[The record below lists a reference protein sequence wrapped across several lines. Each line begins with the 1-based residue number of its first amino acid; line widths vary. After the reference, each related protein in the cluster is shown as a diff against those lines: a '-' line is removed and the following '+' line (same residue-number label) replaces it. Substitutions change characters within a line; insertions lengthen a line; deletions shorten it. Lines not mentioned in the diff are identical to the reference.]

1 MNRYANMLLD
11 ELSGKIAKDHAV
23 EISKFHR
30 IQASPGFLDAAVHL
44 QDELRKTGIEEVSIE
59 KFPADGKTKY
69 WTYDAIISWWAE
81 HGEIRMVEPEEEL
94 LGRLDELP
102 VSLATHSKSC
112 DVTAEV
118 VDIGVGDRD
127 EDYHGKDLDGK
138 IAIVSGM
145 ARVTHVKAVEHGA
158 LGTIHHPPWNRAAEY
173 PDLVQYN
180 GIWPNQENRDKT
192 TFGFAISDRQYQK
205 IRGLLEGGKRV
216 VVSCKTDGRLY
227 DGFMDVLSA
236 EITGTE
242 RPEEEVVLI
251 AHLCHPKTCT
261 NDNGSGSAV
270 LVEVARSIV
279 SLVKSGKIS
288 PPKRTIRFLWVPEIN
303 GTVAWMHGHRDRLK
317 DILVSINLDMVG
329 EHPVTV
335 GWPLHFVSAP
345 DSTPSYIN
353 PLFIRLL
360 EEVKDD
366 PRGVALEGWRYGLNY
381 RIKPYMGGS
390 DHLCFAD
397 AAFGIPSVV
406 FYNPDQFHHTSF
418 DEPSRLDPSK
428 MKRVGVVTGAAA
440 LTVANAEERTT
451 LELASLTAAHG
462 CKMLAQ
468 TGSRIA
474 RKMINADVSEGDP
487 SLVLGSTYLRGVDML
502 DVAYRRE
509 IEALNSVETLSGSV
523 SGELEEMRKAVEDAA
538 TSEKRK
544 IESVYRRILQ
554 DTGGH
559 AIERE
564 QDAGWVE
571 TNEIVPRRTFEGPA
585 RSFRPSQVEDED
597 DREWL
602 QGFSERV
609 PMGGPALE
617 LLNLADGKRS
627 VYDIAITLSVEFVDF
642 DPAEVKRFYDISESL
657 GKTTYL

>member
-1 MNRYANMLLD
+1 MNRYTDLLLD

-30 IQASPGFLDAAVHL
+30 IQASPGFHEAAVHV
-44 QDELRKTGIEEVSIE
+44 QEELRKVGVEKTSIEE
-59 KFPADGKTKY
+59 FPADGKTKY

-94 LGRLDELP
+94 LGRFDELP

-118 VDIGVGDRD
+118 VDVGVGDRD
-127 EDYHGKDLDGK
+127 GDYEGKDLDGK

-145 ARVTHVKAVEHGA
+145 ARVTHVKAVERGA

-180 GIWPNQENRDKT
+180 GIWPNQETREKT

-205 IRGLLEGGKRV
+205 IRGLLEAGKKV
-216 VVSCKTDGRLY
+216 VVSCKNDGRLY
-227 DGFMDVLSA
+227 DGFMDVLTA

-242 RPEEEVVLI
+242 RPEEEIVLI

-261 NDNGSGSAV
+261 NDNASGSAV
-270 LVEVARSIV
+270 LVEVARSIM
-279 SLVKSGKIS
+279 SLVKSGKIP
-288 PPKRTIRFLWVPEIN
+288 PPKRTVRFLWVPEIN
-303 GTVAWMHGHRDRLK
+303 GTVAWMHGHRDGLK
-317 DILVSINLDMVG
+317 DILISINLDMVG

-345 DSTPSYIN
+345 DSTPSYVN
-353 PLFIRLL
+353 PLFIKLL

-366 PRGVALEGWRYGLNY
+366 PRGVALEGWRYGLNH
-381 RIKPYMGGS
+381 RVKPYMGGS
-390 DHLCFAD
+390 DHICFAD
-397 AAFGIPSVV
+397 AAFGIPSVM

-428 MKRVGVVTGAAA
+428 MKRVGAVTGAAA
-440 LTVANAEERTT
+440 LTLANADERTA
-451 LELASLTAAHG
+451 LGLASLTAAHG
-462 CKMLAQ
+462 CKMLAE

-474 RKMINADVSEGDP
+474 GKMINADVSEVDP
-487 SLVLGSTYLRGVDML
+487 SLVLGTTYLRGVDML
-502 DVAYRRE
+502 DAACRRE
-509 IEALNSVETLSGSV
+509 VEALNSVKALSASC
-523 SGELEEMRKAVEDAA
+523 ELDEMEKAVEDAA
-538 TSEKRK
+538 ASEKRK
-544 IESVYRRILQ
+544 VESVYRRMLE
-554 DTGGH
+554 DAGGH
-559 AIERE
+559 AIERD

-571 TNEIVPRRTFEGPA
+571 TKEVVPRRAFEGPA
-585 RSFRPSQVEDED
+585 RSFRPSQVEDEG

-609 PMGGPALE
+609 PMGGLALE

-627 VYDIAITLSVEFVDF
+627 VYDIAMALSVEFVDF

-657 GKTTYL
+657 GMTTYL

>member
-1 MNRYANMLLD
+1 LNKYANLFLD

-30 IQASPGFLDAAVHL
+30 IQASPGFLDAAVHV
-44 QDELRKTGIEEVSIE
+44 QDEIRKAGIEKVSIE

-81 HGEIRMVEPEEEL
+81 NGEIRMVEPEEEL

-118 VDIGVGDRD
+118 VDVGVGDRD
-127 EDYHGKDLDGK
+127 EDYQGKDLDGK

-145 ARVTHVKAVEHGA
+145 ARITHVKAVDHGA

-180 GIWPNQENRDKT
+180 GIWPNQETRDKT

-205 IRGLLEGGKRV
+205 IRGLLEGGKKV

-227 DGFMDVLSA
+227 DGFMDVLNA

-242 RPEEEVVLI
+242 RPEEEIVLI

-270 LVEVARSIV
+270 LIEVARSIV
-279 SLVKSGKIS
+279 SLVRSGKIQ
-288 PPKRTIRFLWVPEIN
+288 PPRRTIRFLWVPEIN

-353 PLFIRLL
+353 PLFIKLL

-366 PRGVALEGWRYGLNY
+366 PRGVAIEGWKYGLNY

-418 DEPSRLDPSK
+418 DEPSRLDSSK

-440 LTVANAEERTT
+440 LAVANADERTA

-462 CKMLAQ
+462 CRRIAE

-474 RKMINADVSEGDP
+474 SKLINSGVSEGDP
-487 SLVLGSTYLRGVDML
+487 SVKLGKIFLRGVDML
-502 DVAYRRE
+502 DASYGRE
-509 IEALNSVETLSGSV
+509 IEALNSVESLSGSV
-523 SGELEEMRKAVEDAA
+523 SGELEEMKKAVEAA
-538 TSEKRK
+538 AASEKRK
-544 IESVYRRILQ
+544 LESVYRRTLK
-554 DTGGH
+554 
-559 AIERE
+559 
-564 QDAGWVE
+564 DAGGKVIEKKQDVGWAATKNV
-571 TNEIVPRRTFEGPA
+571 IPKRTFEGPA
-585 RSFRPSQVEDED
+585 RGVRPYQVADEG

-602 QGFSERV
+602 EGFGRRV

-617 LLNLADGKRS
+617 LLNLADGRRS
-627 VYDIAITLSVEFVDF
+627 VYDITMALSAEFVDVEPS
-642 DPAEVKRFYDISESL
+642 DAKRFYNICESM
-657 GKTTYL
+657 GKITYL

>member
-1 MNRYANMLLD
+1 MNKYANMLLD

-30 IQASPGFLDAAVHL
+30 IQASPGFRDASIHV
-44 QDELRKTGIEEVSIE
+44 QDELRKVGLEKASIE
-59 KFPADGKTKY
+59 KFPADGMTKY

-81 HGEIRMVEPEEEL
+81 HGEIRMVEPETEL

-118 VDIGVGDRD
+118 VDVGVGDKD
-127 EDYHGKDLDGK
+127 EDYEGKDLDGK

-145 ARVTHVKAVEHGA
+145 ARVTHLKAVEHGA

-180 GIWPNQENRDKT
+180 GIWPNQETREKT

-205 IRGLLEGGKRV
+205 IRGLLEAGKKV

-242 RPEEEVVLI
+242 RPEEEIVLI

-270 LVEVARSIV
+270 LIEVARSIV
-279 SLVKSGKIS
+279 SLVKSRKIS

-303 GTVAWMHGHRDRLK
+303 GTVAWMHGHRDMLK

-353 PLFIRLL
+353 PLFIGLL

-390 DHLCFAD
+390 DHL
-397 AAFGIPSVV
+397 
-406 FYNPDQFHHTSF
+406 
-418 DEPSRLDPSK
+418 
-428 MKRVGVVTGAAA
+428 
-440 LTVANAEERTT
+440 
-451 LELASLTAAHG
+451 
-462 CKMLAQ
+462 
-468 TGSRIA
+468 
-474 RKMINADVSEGDP
+474 
-487 SLVLGSTYLRGVDML
+487 
-502 DVAYRRE
+502 
-509 IEALNSVETLSGSV
+509 
-523 SGELEEMRKAVEDAA
+523 
-538 TSEKRK
+538 
-544 IESVYRRILQ
+544 
-554 DTGGH
+554 
-559 AIERE
+559 
-564 QDAGWVE
+564 
-571 TNEIVPRRTFEGPA
+571 
-585 RSFRPSQVEDED
+585 
-597 DREWL
+597 
-602 QGFSERV
+602 
-609 PMGGPALE
+609 
-617 LLNLADGKRS
+617 
-627 VYDIAITLSVEFVDF
+627 
-642 DPAEVKRFYDISESL
+642 
-657 GKTTYL
+657 